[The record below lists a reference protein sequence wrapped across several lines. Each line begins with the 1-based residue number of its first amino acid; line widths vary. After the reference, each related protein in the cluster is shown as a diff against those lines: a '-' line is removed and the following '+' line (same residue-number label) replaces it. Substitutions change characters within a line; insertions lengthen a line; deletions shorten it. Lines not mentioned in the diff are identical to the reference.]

1 MEEDKNIK
9 EVISIAKQYNIWWIK
24 DLANFLEK
32 SKNKL
37 TLISEVCVDESKLHI
52 ESSDAIKE
60 IKKILKG

>member
-9 EVISIAKQYNIWWIK
+9 EVISIAKQYNIWWVK